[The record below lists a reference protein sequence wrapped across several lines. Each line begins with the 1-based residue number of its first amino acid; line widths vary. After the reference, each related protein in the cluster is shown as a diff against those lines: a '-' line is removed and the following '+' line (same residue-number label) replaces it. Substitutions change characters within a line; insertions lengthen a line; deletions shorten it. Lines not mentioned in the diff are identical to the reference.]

1 LKAPLSEATT
11 ESTLSRKTVTD
22 DPRELARLDFWFF
35 ASFLKTRDEST
46 NQITDFPT
54 PEEYPYL
61 AEIFG
66 EIERYRKIPIHKAR
80 QMFMS
85 WFLQAYMLWKANC
98 CKNSEA
104 WFGATVAHREDDAIR
119 LLDRAWF
126 MYNYL
131 PDWLKSELVR
141 KSTTEIHFSS
151 GVIGKDGKPI
161 AKSGLDALPANP
173 YIGRS
178 RTYSFFNFEE
188 IAFVPEDE
196 EMLASVEPTVAEGG
210 TKLVMPSTGNGRANA
225 FARIVEQPQ
234 PEHYTRIL
242 KIDWR
247 RHPHRDEAWKARR
260 IEELAATFGSWEK
273 AKEVFA
279 VEYELSLEGKE
290 GLIYDGFD
298 DRLHVCEDFDIPNAW
313 PCGVYID
320 PHAAKPTAILLVAI
334 SPEQVLYACDS
345 VWAAENVNGLMSRAR
360 SKWAL
365 KHITQWLIDPHSD
378 NNNNLAPN
386 QFNAYRAFR
395 EQIPDLQPAPGTPEG
410 RIEAVRRA
418 LALRPLTGRPGL
430 QIFRS
435 QVRLL
440 WEIRHYATKRPK
452 QNPAGD
458 PIIVKNDDDFVDCL
472 GYACVSP
479 PVFMQYE
486 RKKEPQ
492 PFRMGLAEM
501 RR

>member
-1 LKAPLSEATT
+1 MSAAATA
-11 ESTLSRKTVTD
+11 STPFRKTATD
-22 DPRELARLDFWFF
+22 DPRLLAQLDFWFF
-35 ASFLKTRDEST
+35 TSFLKTRDEST
-46 NQITDFPT
+46 NRITDFPT

-61 AEIFG
+61 DEVFQTL
-66 EIERYRKIPIHKAR
+66 ERYRKIPIHKAR

-98 CKNSEA
+98 CGDNRV

-131 PDWLKSELVR
+131 PYWLKSPLVR

-151 GVIGKDGKPI
+151 GVIGQDGKPI

-196 EMLASVEPTVAEGG
+196 EMLASVEPTVAEGA

-242 KIDWR
+242 RIDWR
-247 RHPHRDEAWKARR
+247 RHPHRDEHWKARR
-260 IEELAATFGSWEK
+260 LEELAATFGSWER

-290 GLIYDGFD
+290 GIIYDSFD
-298 DRLHVCEDFDIPNAW
+298 ERLHVCDDFDVPFDW

-320 PHAAKPTAILLVAI
+320 PHAAKPTAILLVAV
-334 SPEQVLYACDS
+334 SPEQVLYAFDS
-345 VWAAENVNGLMSRAR
+345 VWAAESVDELMSRVR

-365 KHITQWLIDPHSD
+365 RNIAKWLIDPHSD
-378 NNNNLAPN
+378 NDQNLSVR
-386 QFNAYRAFR
+386 QFNPFRAFR
-395 EQIPDLQPAPGTPEG
+395 EQIPELQPAPGTPEG
-410 RIEAVRRA
+410 RIQAVRRA
-418 LALRPLTGRPGL
+418 LALRPLTGKPGL
-430 QIFRS
+430 QIFRG
-435 QVRLL
+435 QQRLL
-440 WEIRHYATKRPK
+440 WEIRHYSTRRPK
-452 QNPAGD
+452 QNPKGD
-458 PIIVKNDDDFVDCL
+458 PVIVKNDDDFVDCL

-479 PVFMQYE
+479 PAFFRHE
-486 RKKEPQ
+486 RKRELQ
-492 PFRMGLAEM
+492 SFRMGLAGM
-501 RR
+501 RG